1 MNINGVAKPNAFETS
16 GLANA
21 SRRHRNDENKKKR
34 WGRSK
39 IGTAHKMRNLFGKP
53 EDQLSE

>member
-1 MNINGVAKPNAFETS
+1 MNINGVAKPNDFETS
-16 GLANA
+16 GLPNA
-21 SRRHRNDENKKKR
+21 SQQHRNAQNKKKR
-34 WGRSK
+34 WGCSK